1 MRRNIPIATARLD
14 ALRPGQND
22 VLLWPDRSRVNTCR
36 RCTLWARA
44 TQGVPGEGSRN
55 APLFAVGEQPG
66 ADEDRD
72 GEPFVGPAGRLLRSL
87 LDRAGIAP
95 ADIYL
100 TNAVKHFGWEPRG
113 VRRAHKTPAQ
123 HHVDACHA
131 WLEAELVE
139 VEPRVVIALG
149 RTALQSV
156 LQRHMAIAEARG
168 KPLALRDGTPVV
180 ATYHPSAVLRAV
192 DPVRRRELERVLEC
206 DLKHALLL
214 SRPPDKRE
222 S

>member
-1 MRRNIPIATARLD
+1 MSRSTRISDAKADPPRPLQPDIA
-14 ALRPGQND
+14 P
-22 VLLWPDRSRVNTCR
+22 WPDRCVVNTCR

-44 TQGVPGEGSRN
+44 TQGVPGEGSRS

-66 ADEDRD
+66 DEEDRE
-72 GEPFVGPAGRLLRSL
+72 GEPFVGPAGRLLRAMME
-87 LDRAGIAP
+87 RAGIAA
-95 ADIYL
+95 ADVYL

-113 VRRAHKTPAQ
+113 VRRVHKTPAQ
-123 HHVDACHA
+123 REVDACHA
-131 WLEAELVE
+131 WLEAELAE

-156 LQRHMAIAEARG
+156 LQRHLAIGDGRGMA
-168 KPLALRDGTPVV
+168 LALRDGTPVI

-192 DPVRRRELERVLEC
+192 DPVRRRELEAILVA
-206 DLKHALLL
+206 DLKRARSLATR
-214 SRPPDKRE
+214 SSKPQ